1 MDDPTPPDDVEAL
14 RAMLAPQAALGAVLS
29 RCTLEEVRRAP
40 YADVNLVLRGKGREL
55 AASHEGVLRHTV
67 GGT

>member
-1 MDDPTPPDDVEAL
+1 
-14 RAMLAPQAALGAVLS
+14 MLAPQAALGAVLS

-55 AASHEGVLRHTV
+55 APSHEGVLRHTV